1 MNLETLLT
9 YFERFD
15 YEDDCAYYARK
26 DDELMLVA
34 YEEDTKV
41 PLLLAFLNVYD
52 DGGVLGFTHD
62 PDQEAVVNLS
72 FEYTDNIPVDV
83 FRPIE

>member
-1 MNLETLLT
+1 MNLETLLI

-26 DDELMLVA
+26 DDGLMLVVKDE
-34 YEEDTKV
+34 YEQ
-41 PLLLAFLNVYD
+41 PHLLAFLNVYD
-52 DGGVLGFTHD
+52 DGSVIGCTYD
-62 PDQEAVVNLS
+62 PDLDAVINVNCDH
-72 FEYTDNIPVDV
+72 TDNIPVDV